1 MLVEEHSVI
10 TTGILVICFTK
21 ETCIEK
27 VWVRWYQ
34 LMVVVKQL
42 GQREEIIPPTSF
54 YISIFLRT
62 TLDIAKLSFN
72 FNYILVES

>member
-1 MLVEEHSVI
+1 MLVEEQIVI
-10 TTGILVICFTK
+10 TIGILVICFTK

-42 GQREEIIPPTSF
+42 GQREQIIPPTSF
-54 YISIFLRT
+54 YISIFLRIVLFIGF
-62 TLDIAKLSFN
+62 TLDI
-72 FNYILVES
+72 

>member
-1 MLVEEHSVI
+1 MLVEEQIVI
-10 TTGILVICFTK
+10 IIGILVICFTK

-42 GQREEIIPPTSF
+42 GQREQIIPPTSF
-54 YISIFLRT
+54 YISIFLRLVLFIVF
-62 TLDIAKLSFN
+62 TLDI
-72 FNYILVES
+72 

>member
-1 MLVEEHSVI
+1 MLVEEQIVI
-10 TTGILVICFTK
+10 IIGILVICFTK

-27 VWVRWYQ
+27 VWVRRYQ

-42 GQREEIIPPTSF
+42 GQREQIIPPTSF

-62 TLDIAKLSFN
+62 VLFIGFTLDI
-72 FNYILVES
+72 

>member
-1 MLVEEHSVI
+1 MLVEEQIVI
-10 TTGILVICFTK
+10 IIGILVICFTK

-42 GQREEIIPPTSF
+42 G
-54 YISIFLRT
+54 
-62 TLDIAKLSFN
+62 
-72 FNYILVES
+72 